1 MKVASTVNPS
11 DTNSSAV
18 NSSERVAPIAKRSTM
33 PRVFEALNNVLARS
47 ISEESKYG
55 TVTFDISQDKLII
68 FSDHHRGTRT
78 RADDFRYGEQAY
90 NAALAYYNYLAYTLV
105 LLGDVEELWE
115 DRPRDVLE
123 AYPHTYEL
131 ESAFHRDRRYI
142 RIWGNHDDDWQFE
155 DMVQRLLQPIY
166 GRPKLHVF
174 ESRRI
179 QVVDGEEE
187 LGTIFL
193 THGHQGTTL
202 SDRWTSLSRFLVR
215 FVYRPLQRLT
225 NYTQNTPSKDWSLR
239 DNHNVAMYEWAQ
251 SKSKLVLICGH
262 THRPIFGNKAP
273 IDQQRKRLARL
284 EEQLKVKPEDE
295 ALRQEIARL
304 AAKIE
309 WMLAQQDENPKSDS
323 GIDEYEP
330 CYFNSGCCCFY
341 DGQITG
347 LELADGEI
355 RLISWPGNS
364 RENPAPKV
372 LLRESLRDVFAQCT

>member
-1 MKVASTVNPS
+1 MQGSRSVPPSQRTVNAK
-11 DTNSSAV
+11 NSS
-18 NSSERVAPIAKRSTM
+18 TM
-33 PRVFEALNNVLARS
+33 QSVLAALDNALARS
-47 ISEESKYG
+47 REEEPSRG
-55 TVTFDISQDKLII
+55 RVTFDINQDKLII

-90 NAALAYYNYLAYTLV
+90 NAALAYYNFLAYTLV

-115 DRPRDVLE
+115 DRPKSVLE

-131 ESAFHRDRRYI
+131 ERAFHRARRYI
-142 RIWGNHDDDWQFE
+142 RIWGNHDDEWQFE
-155 DMVQRLLQPIY
+155 DMVQRVLQPVY
-166 GRPKLHVF
+166 GNPKLHVF
-174 ESRRI
+174 ESRRVE
-179 QVVDGEEE
+179 VVDGEEF

-202 SDRWTSLSRFLVR
+202 SDRWTGLSRFLVR
-215 FVYRPLQRLT
+215 FLYRPLQRIT
-225 NYTQNTPSKDWSLR
+225 NYTQNMPSKDWSLR
-239 DNHNVAMYEWAQ
+239 DSHNVAMYEWAR

-273 IDQQRKRLARL
+273 IDQQRKKMSRL
-284 EEQLKVKPEDE
+284 EEQLKLDPDDE
-295 ALRQEIARL
+295 KLREEIARL

-323 GIDEYEP
+323 RVEEYEP

-364 RENPAPKV
+364 RENPSPKV
-372 LLRESLRDVFAQCT
+372 LLSESLRDVFAQCT